1 MSKVEPII
9 EPVKQPELGFELRA
23 DSAGNVF
30 RVYPDG
36 RVELDHAKSRPD
48 KNR

>member
-1 MSKVEPII
+1 MNNKSVVI
-9 EPVKQPELGFELRA
+9 ESVKQPEPGFELRA